1 MMETSLVINRGVE
14 ANSTTPSTSDGLNW
28 SRNHHLPG
36 AGYGSRLPT
45 PESSSSGKTQFV
57 PDASGLSAQSSD
69 FDTTGQ
75 IAPPGTKPR
84 VTATLW
90 EDEGSLCF
98 QVEIRGICVARREDN
113 HMVNGTKLLNVAG
126 MTRGRRDGMLKSEKV
141 RHVVKIGPMHLKGV
155 WIPFE
160 RALHYANAEKI
171 TELLYPLF
179 VHNIGALLY
188 HPVNQNRTTQVM
200 QAAGRRQRDNVEHPK
215 AVPLRSLPHPHD
227 HPADGLPSQQPP
239 SFISRPLLD
248 RAHTFPTPPASS
260 STIISSISEDYSYR
274 PHILQ
279 SAENHKTE
287 MQELEVKVEDMSSP
301 EKDYN
306 KQPSLMMRREDEQT
320 QGNYPPNTVT
330 EALEIARDS
339 PDGASDPVVSKV
351 LESTLEQLWGRVTAQ
366 PESYIMSRDEFAVFN
381 FYQHRFVGNKLAFAA
396 RMRFWDN
403 IYANRGP
410 LTADSVSTRTSSVS
424 ENEGTIYDGTT
435 WYGPTWLSTTSDMV
449 VCEAYLYNPLESEA
463 VKKVIHAFQEH
474 QGNSDRIGGPGSQ
487 SWSPSP
493 SASQT
498 GQREGS
504 KRKLGDDQTQRDQG
518 PVAKK
523 GRKQVQDGQP
533 RLACHF
539 QKMDPVKWAR
549 CGMREAGFARISDIK
564 QHFRRHHMRDP
575 NYCPICGVTFPSE
588 ELKNDH
594 IRQSRA
600 NPGMC
605 PERSTPHLPD
615 GLSHDK
621 LRLLTERV
629 KASFDISEQWYSIWA
644 ILFPDVA
651 PPPAYTYDLSDRLHN
666 SVRDLCLFLG
676 TEGPAIGQ
684 SVLEQENVI
693 IGPSSAANVDLADF
707 NMESFTRRVLSRVF
721 NETVQSWIAQES
733 SERSRQTGRR
743 LDTGSA
749 GQAIMAI
756 PLTPVSGSSNSN
768 RVSTSPR
775 RSTPPG

>member
-1 MMETSLVINRGVE
+1 MR
-14 ANSTTPSTSDGLNW
+14 
-28 SRNHHLPG
+28 
-36 AGYGSRLPT
+36 
-45 PESSSSGKTQFV
+45 
-57 PDASGLSAQSSD
+57 
-69 FDTTGQ
+69 
-75 IAPPGTKPR
+75 
-84 VTATLW
+84 
-90 EDEGSLCF
+90 
-98 QVEIRGICVARREDN
+98 
-113 HMVNGTKLLNVAG
+113 LLNVAG
-126 MTRGRRDGMLKSEKV
+126 MTRGRRDGILKSEKV

-179 VHNIGALLY
+179 VHDIGALLY

-200 QAAGRRQRDNVEHPK
+200 QAAERRQREQLGHPQSV
-215 AVPLRSLPHPHD
+215 ALRSLSHPHD
-227 HPADGLPSQQPP
+227 HPADGLPSQQPL
-239 SFISRPLLD
+239 SFNGRPLLD
-248 RAHTFPTPPASS
+248 RAHTFPTPPTSS
-260 STIISSISEDYSYR
+260 STIISSMSEDCPHLSEDYSYR

-279 SAENHKTE
+279 SAEHQQSQ
-287 MQELEVKVEDMSSP
+287 MQELAVKVEDMSSL
-301 EKDYN
+301 EKEYD
-306 KQPSLMMRREDEQT
+306 KQPSLMMRREDEQA

-339 PDGASDPVVSKV
+339 PDGSRYPVVSDI
-351 LESTLEQLWGRVTAQ
+351 LESALTQLWDRVTAQ
-366 PESYIMSRDEFAVFN
+366 PESYVMSRDEFAVFN

-403 IYANRGP
+403 IYANPGP
-410 LTADSVSTRTSSVS
+410 VTADSVSTRTSSVS
-424 ENEGTIYDGTT
+424 ESEGTIYDGTT
-435 WYGPTWLSTTSDMV
+435 WYGPAWLSTASDMV
-449 VCEAYLYNPLESEA
+449 VGEAYSNVALESEA
-463 VKKVIHAFQEH
+463 VKKVAHAFQEH
-474 QGNSDRIGGPGSQ
+474 QGNSDRNGGPGSQ

-493 SASQT
+493 STSASQT

-504 KRKLGDDQTQRDQG
+504 KRKLGDDQTQREQG
-518 PVAKK
+518 PVVKK

-539 QKMDPVKWAR
+539 QKMNPVKWAR

-564 QHFRRHHMRDP
+564 QHFRRHHMRNP
-575 NYCPICGVTFPSE
+575 NYCPICGSTFPSE

-600 NPGMC
+600 NPAMC

-651 PPPAYTYDLSDRLHN
+651 PPPTYTYDLSDRLHN
-666 SVRDLCLFLG
+666 SVRDLCLFLE
-676 TEGPAIGQ
+676 TEGPVIGQ
-684 SVLEQENVI
+684 SVFQQENVI

-707 NMESFTRRVLSRVF
+707 NMELFTRRVLSRVF

-733 SERSRQTGRR
+733 SERHRQIGRR

-749 GQAIMAI
+749 GQASMAI
-756 PLTPVSGSSNSN
+756 PLTPVSGLSNGN
-768 RVSTSPR
+768 RISTSPR
-775 RSTPPG
+775 RSTPTG